1 MAKAFN
7 KVLGI
12 IMVIAILLS
21 LGVTTLAE
29 GFGTVTFLGKTKD
42 TNTSSYVYGGTTA
55 NIIVIKQ
62 ASTAFVA
69 WVDETVPDA
78 EIITAVKAGDP
89 SLDGMAG
96 YVTRSTSFN
105 LGVLFGLPNESQYK
119 IDVNIDTANKIIT
132 TSKDISHFTFYSYG
146 SPPVTPDYGSLAV
159 AKTVSGT
166 GASGSEKFAI
176 TVDFSSDFSGIT
188 NSANISGTNGRYL
201 LSLSADDAPVTFSN
215 IPMGVSY
222 TVSEE
227 LSTAQTGA
235 GWTAGE
241 ISNGTGTVSSTTPI
255 AVTVNN
261 SYEAPPLTDYKSL
274 EIIKKVAG
282 SGASHAEEFAIR
294 VVFSVDYEGINNS
307 AGLSG
312 TNGTYLLSLHH
323 NESVI
328 FSNIPEGVSYTVSEE
343 LSTAQTKAGWSKG
356 ATDGGIGTLCQTPH
370 KTVTVNNIYTKPQTP
385 TYTSLKVIK
394 NASGEGAPLN
404 EKFAITV
411 DFDGNFSGITN
422 NVLGL
427 SGDSNG
433 TYQLSLSH
441 GESVIFSNIPPGV
454 TYTVTET
461 LTPTQKNAGWS
472 LNAITGSGMGTLCLP
487 TNPNPVTV
495 AVYNIFTA
503 PPEYGNLM
511 VDKEVYGE
519 GADLEEKFNIT
530 VVFTIDEPIPQAF
543 TLATGGSLSGIENSL
558 DLVPTEGGG
567 TYNFSLSADDAPV
580 TFSNIPMGVSYTVSE
595 ELSTAQTTVG
605 WTAGEITNGSGAIA
619 DTEAIAVTVNNSYE
633 APLVYGSLEVDKVV
647 TGTGASGSEKF
658 NITVVFTIDEPT
670 PRTFTLG
677 TGGPLSGIENS
688 LDLAPT
694 TEGGGT
700 YSFQLSADD
709 EPVIFSNIPMG
720 VSYTVSEELSTAQTA
735 AGWTRRAITNDSGT
749 VHGTATIEAVVGN
762 VYGQT
767 PPPVYIE
774 YGSLKV
780 EKNVSGDNASETEEF
795 EITVLFTGNYASI
808 ANNAGVS
815 GTGGVYVLSLHD
827 GESVIFSNIPMGV
840 RYTVTEN
847 LSEAQTTA
855 GWVAP
860 EPAGGIINST
870 NRVNL
875 TVENIYAEAEPQGE
889 DEDIED
895 PDEDEDPVVDPEG
908 DTEDVEDPGAKL
920 PQTGGIPKSAIL
932 GLIGLLFVLSGA
944 VLSIV
949 NRRKKTQ

>member
-1 MAKAFN
+1 M
-7 KVLGI
+7 
-12 IMVIAILLS
+12 
-21 LGVTTLAE
+21 
-29 GFGTVTFLGKTKD
+29 
-42 TNTSSYVYGGTTA
+42 
-55 NIIVIKQ
+55 
-62 ASTAFVA
+62 
-69 WVDETVPDA
+69 
-78 EIITAVKAGDP
+78 
-89 SLDGMAG
+89 
-96 YVTRSTSFN
+96 
-105 LGVLFGLPNESQYK
+105 
-119 IDVNIDTANKIIT
+119 
-132 TSKDISHFTFYSYG
+132 
-146 SPPVTPDYGSLAV
+146 
-159 AKTVSGT
+159 
-166 GASGSEKFAI
+166 
-176 TVDFSSDFSGIT
+176 
-188 NSANISGTNGRYL
+188 
-201 LSLSADDAPVTFSN
+201 
-215 IPMGVSY
+215 
-222 TVSEE
+222 
-227 LSTAQTGA
+227 
-235 GWTAGE
+235 
-241 ISNGTGTVSSTTPI
+241 
-255 AVTVNN
+255 
-261 SYEAPPLTDYKSL
+261 
-274 EIIKKVAG
+274 
-282 SGASHAEEFAIR
+282 
-294 VVFSVDYEGINNS
+294 
-307 AGLSG
+307 
-312 TNGTYLLSLHH
+312 
-323 NESVI
+323 
-328 FSNIPEGVSYTVSEE
+328 
-343 LSTAQTKAGWSKG
+343 
-356 ATDGGIGTLCQTPH
+356 
-370 KTVTVNNIYTKPQTP
+370 
-385 TYTSLKVIK
+385 IK

-411 DFDGNFSGITN
+411 DFDGNFSGINN
-422 NVLGL
+422 NVPGL

-441 GESVIFSNIPPGV
+441 DESVIFSNIPPGV

-530 VVFTIDEPIPQAF
+530 VVFTIDEPIPWTF
-543 TLATGGSLSGIENSL
+543 TLGTGGPLSGIENSL

-580 TFSNIPMGVSYTVSE
+580 TFSNIPE
-595 ELSTAQTTVG
+595 
-605 WTAGEITNGSGAIA
+605 
-619 DTEAIAVTVNNSYE
+619 
-633 APLVYGSLEVDKVV
+633 
-647 TGTGASGSEKF
+647 
-658 NITVVFTIDEPT
+658 
-670 PRTFTLG
+670 
-677 TGGPLSGIENS
+677 
-688 LDLAPT
+688 
-694 TEGGGT
+694 
-700 YSFQLSADD
+700 
-709 EPVIFSNIPMG
+709 G

-735 AGWTRRAITNDSGT
+735 AGWTRRAITNDYGT
-749 VHGTATIEAVVGN
+749 VNGTATIEAVVGN
-762 VYGQT
+762 AYGQT

-840 RYTVTEN
+840 SYTVTEN

-908 DTEDVEDPGAKL
+908 ETEDVEDPEAKL

-932 GLIGLLFVLSGA
+932 GFIGLLFVLSGA